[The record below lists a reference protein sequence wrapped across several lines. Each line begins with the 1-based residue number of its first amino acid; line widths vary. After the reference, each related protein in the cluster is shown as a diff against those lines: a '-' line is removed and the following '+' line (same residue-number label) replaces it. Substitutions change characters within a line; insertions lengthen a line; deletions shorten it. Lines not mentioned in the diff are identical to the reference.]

1 MTWSKVAVLGL
12 GLLGGS
18 IGLTLKKGNFSGL
31 VSAYARR
38 AQTVDD
44 GFRLGVADVISSEID
59 SVVESA
65 DIIVLCTPVFQM
77 KDLVASIGPGAIKPG
92 AIVTDVGSVK
102 GAVIDQLESLVHEAG
117 AYFVGSHPMAG
128 SEKTGVTAASAGLFC
143 GSTCVVTPTDR
154 TEERALESVIDF
166 WRFLGCEVLSLS
178 ASFHD
183 EFVGRCSHLPHIL
196 SSVLAHYVLSPQWP
210 KEQSQL
216 CSSGFRDTSRLA
228 SGSPEMWRDICLS
241 NRQAILAAIADCT
254 DQLNQFR
261 SMLDSHD
268 DTQIFQ
274 YFNTA
279 KQQRDAW
286 QKSTNPTKNKR

>member
-18 IGLTLKKGNFSGL
+18 IGLALKKGNYSGL
-31 VSAYARR
+31 VSAFARR
-38 AQTVDD
+38 SQTVDD
-44 GFRLGVADVISSEID
+44 GVRLGVADVISSEID

-65 DIIVLCTPVFQM
+65 DVIVLCTPVFQM
-77 KDLVASIGPGAIKPG
+77 RDLVASISPGVIKPG

-102 GAVIDQLESLVHEAG
+102 GAVIEQLEPMVHEAG

-154 TEERALESVIDF
+154 TEKLALESVYEF
-166 WRFLGCEVLSLS
+166 WRFVGCEVLPLS
-178 ASFHD
+178 ATCHD

-196 SSVLAHYVLSPQWP
+196 SSVLAHYVLSPHWP
-210 KEQSQL
+210 VEQSQL

-228 SGSPEMWRDICLS
+228 SGSPEMWRDICIS
-241 NRQAILAAIADCT
+241 NRQAILAALTDWT

-268 DTQIFQ
+268 DSQIFQ
-274 YFNTA
+274 FFNSA
-279 KQQRDAW
+279 KQRRDAW
-286 QKSTNPTKNKR
+286 QKSTNSTKSKR